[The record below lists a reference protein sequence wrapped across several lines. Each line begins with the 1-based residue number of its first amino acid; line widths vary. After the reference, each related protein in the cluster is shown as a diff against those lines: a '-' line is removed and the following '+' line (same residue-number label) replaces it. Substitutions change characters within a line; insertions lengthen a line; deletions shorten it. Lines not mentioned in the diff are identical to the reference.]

1 MLKTMFFQ
9 FINLP
14 DSVPVK
20 FVPRKQLIVKC
31 GDMIM
36 FVAFTSTSEWWVDNV
51 ADLLDL
57 VQRDIITIA
66 KLSFC

>member
-20 FVPRKQLIVKC
+20 FIPRKQLIVKC

-36 FVAFTSTSEWWVDNV
+36 FVAFTSTTDWWVDNV
-51 ADLLDL
+51 TDLLEM
-57 VQRDIITIA
+57 VQKDVVHIS
-66 KLSFC
+66 KLSFY